1 MDIKL
6 DSSWSQIGGSTFPI
20 FSRGPLSTAETV
32 FYVNNGGGA
41 SNGGIKWWQQRGVYF
56 NNRLASGVMGLGTGL
71 VTYENLTPG
80 DTNFKRITVVAK
92 GGLVKIY
99 INGALTVNTLWET
112 RDEVSARKWTPGLP
126 FVWQGLVGA
135 DPTPPGTGKVSI
147 KNFYWWNR
155 DLTSSE
161 VSTLNTDFIKDPR
174 QTMWDTGFKSLDAP
188 FWVGHNSPVI
198 QKPVFV
204 NNSTPVT
211 YTMSLD
217 LWIQGTGTTY
227 RNVLV
232 SNPQSSGINLRK
244 PLLFLMGTAEG
255 TSVNKLGFMHTPGA
269 RATIDY
275 QNMVYDGVYSTTALT
290 PGRWYNI
297 IITVDSSVPL
307 TPVLKM
313 YVNGTLESTA
323 TWQPAWTPGPL
334 TWFQDDNW
342 TLRPDG
348 PGYAGNPTDPAQSE
362 MAVANFAM
370 WNRVLSQSEISQLSV
385 PSTVTP
391 GMASTSYYMPEP
403 FGGSSYSSY

>member
-6 DSSWSQIGGSTFPI
+6 DASWATIGGSTYPI

-56 NNRLASGVMGLGTGL
+56 NDRLASGVMGEG
-71 VTYENLTPG
+71 VITYESLTPG
-80 DTNFKRITVVAK
+80 DTNFKRITVVAN

-99 INGALTVNTLWET
+99 INGALTGNGLWET
-112 RDEVSARKWTPGLP
+112 RNEVSARKWTAGLP

-155 DLTSSE
+155 NLTSSE

-188 FWVGHNSPVI
+188 LWVGHNSPFI
-198 QKPVFV
+198 QKPPFV
-204 NNSTPVT
+204 NDTTPVT
-211 YTMSLD
+211 YTLSLD
-217 LWIQGTGTTY
+217 LWVAGIGTNY

-232 SNPQSSGINLRK
+232 SNPTGATSMRK
-244 PLLFLMGTAEG
+244 PLLYMPGTASGASEA
-255 TSVNKLGFMHTPGA
+255 NKVGFMHTPGS
-269 RATIDY
+269 RGTIDY
-275 QNMVYDGVYSTTALT
+275 EGMTYLGLYSATALT

-297 IITVDSSVPL
+297 VITVDSSVPL

-313 YVNGTLESTA
+313 YVNGTLESTI
-323 TWQPAWTPGPL
+323 TWQQAWAPGPL
-334 TWFQDDNW
+334 TWFQNDKW
-342 TLRPDG
+342 TLRGVDG
-348 PGYAGNPTDPAQSE
+348 PSYGGNPTDPAQSE